1 MRFRRRIRAIAVVTF
16 AASVGVAS
24 FLPLTRAA
32 AQTLE
37 KPVFVRADSGWIGLF
52 GHGSEYA
59 RFLVPGRGAQLQDA
73 GRILIR
79 PGLGLSVTFVAN
91 AELPGVDVL
100 RAHAQWEADYWR
112 AQGAKVD
119 AVTRAGLT
127 GIRSGVRVTVLTL
140 RNRAGA
146 TMAMYLVAQR
156 TADGVFAYAFSPA
169 NAAGD
174 RMIRQ
179 FVRSLAIVARPLT
192 PAEVTRL
199 SSSLKR

>member
-1 MRFRRRIRAIAVVTF
+1 MQCRRRIRTVVTLIF
-16 AASVGVAS
+16 AAGVGVAS
-24 FLPLTRAA
+24 FLPMTRAA

-91 AELPGVDVL
+91 AELSGVDVL

-112 AQGAKVD
+112 AQGAKVE
-119 AVTRAGLT
+119 AVTRDDIT

-169 NAAGD
+169 KAAGD
-174 RMIRQ
+174 KMIRQ
-179 FVRSLAIVARPLT
+179 FVRSLTIVSRPLT
-192 PAEVTRL
+192 QAEVARL
-199 SSSLKR
+199 SSSLKK